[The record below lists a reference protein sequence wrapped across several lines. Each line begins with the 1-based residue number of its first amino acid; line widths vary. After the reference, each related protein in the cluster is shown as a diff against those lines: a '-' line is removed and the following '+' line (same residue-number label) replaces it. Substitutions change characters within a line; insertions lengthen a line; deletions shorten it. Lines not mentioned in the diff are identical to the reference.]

1 MKKRSIAF
9 ALPFLLLA
17 CNNEGKD
24 SVEQADSANAA
35 KMDSNSTTSQILQTD
50 EASSSFL
57 VKAADG
63 GLTEV
68 RLGELGQQKASNASV
83 KSFATMMI
91 HDHTGA
97 NDQVKTLAAQRN
109 VTLPEAPASDNDQKI
124 EDMAKKTGKDFDKS
138 YMDAMVR
145 DHEKTIN
152 LFKDA
157 SGKANDADV
166 KAFADNTLPK
176 LQMHLDS
183 ARAIRKMLK

>member
-1 MKKRSIAF
+1 MKKKSIAI

-24 SVEQADSANAA
+24 SVEKADSANEA
-35 KMDSNSTTSQILQTD
+35 KMDSNSTTSQALQTD

-63 GLTEV
+63 GMTEV
-68 RLGELGQQKASNASV
+68 RLGELGQQKASNTGVKRFAS
-83 KSFATMMI
+83 MMV

-109 VTLPEAPASDNDQKI
+109 VTLPDAPASDNQKKVD
-124 EDMAKKTGKDFDKS
+124 DMAKKTGKDFDKS
-138 YMDAMVR
+138 FMDAMVN
-145 DHEKTIN
+145 DHEKTID

-183 ARAIRKMLK
+183 AKAIRKMLK

>member
-24 SVEQADSANAA
+24 SVEKADSANEA
-35 KMDSNSTTSQILQTD
+35 KMDSNSTTSQTLQTD

-68 RLGELGQQKASNASV
+68 RMGELGQQKATNTSV
-83 KSFATMMI
+83 KNFATMMI
-91 HDHTGA
+91 NDHTGA
-97 NDQVKTLAAQRN
+97 NDQVKSLAAQRN
-109 VTLPEAPASDNDQKI
+109 VTLPDAPAADNQKNV
-124 EDMAKKTGKDFDKS
+124 EDLAKKTGKDFDKAF
-138 YMDAMVR
+138 MDAMIN
-145 DHEKTIN
+145 DHEKTVD
-152 LFKDA
+152 LFKSA
-157 SGKANDADV
+157 SSKSNDADV

-183 ARAIRKMLK
+183 AKAIRKMLK

>member
-1 MKKRSIAF
+1 MKKKSIAI

-24 SVEQADSANAA
+24 SVEKADSANEA
-35 KMDSNSTTSQILQTD
+35 KMDSNSTTSQTLQTD

-63 GLTEV
+63 GMTEV
-68 RLGELGQQKASNASV
+68 RLGELGQQKASNTGVKRFAS
-83 KSFATMMI
+83 MMV

-109 VTLPEAPASDNDQKI
+109 VTLPDAPASDNQKKVD
-124 EDMAKKTGKDFDKS
+124 DMAKKTGKDFDKS
-138 YMDAMVR
+138 FMDAMVN
-145 DHEKTIN
+145 DHEKTID

-183 ARAIRKMLK
+183 AKAIRKMLK

>member
-24 SVEQADSANAA
+24 SVEKADSANEA
-35 KMDSNSTTSQILQTD
+35 KMDSNSTTSQTLQTD
-50 EASSSFL
+50 EASSTFL

-68 RLGELGQQKASNASV
+68 RMGELGQQKASSSSV
-83 KSFATMMI
+83 KNFATMMI
-91 HDHTGA
+91 HDHSGA
-97 NDQVKTLAAQRN
+97 NDQVKSLAAQRN
-109 VTLPEAPASDNDQKI
+109 VTLPDAPAADNQKSV
-124 EDMAKKTGKDFDKS
+124 EDLAKKTGKDFDKS
-138 YMDAMVR
+138 FMDAMVR
-145 DHEKTIN
+145 DHEKTID

-157 SGKANDADV
+157 SSKANDADV
-166 KAFADNTLPK
+166 KSFANNTLPK

-183 ARAIRKMLK
+183 AKAIRKMLK